1 MERTTNANVLKARE
15 LRRSMS
21 PPERLL
27 WQALRPRPG
36 GLKFRRQHP
45 VGSYTADFYCA
56 ALKLVI
62 EVDGDAHDMGN
73 NPELDARRDQWMR
86 VQGLRV
92 LRFTAADEFRDI
104 DSVVSA
110 NTHQRSC

>member
-1 MERTTNANVLKARE
+1 MERSTNANVMNARA

-27 WQALRPRPG
+27 WQALCSRPG

-45 VGSYTADFYCA
+45 MSAFTADFYCP

-62 EVDGDAHDMGN
+62 EVDGDAHDMGD
-73 NPELDARRDQWMR
+73 NPERDVRRDTWMQG
-86 VQGLRV
+86 QGLRV
-92 LRFTAADEFRDI
+92 MRFTASDVMKDLQ
-104 DSVVSA
+104 SVVSA
-110 NTHQRSC
+110 ITRDAWR

>member
-15 LRRSMS
+15 LRRTMS

-27 WQALRPRPG
+27 WQALRLRPA

-45 VGSYTADFYCA
+45 LGSYTADFYCA
-56 ALKLVI
+56 SLKLVI

-86 VQGLRV
+86 GQGLRV
-92 LRFTAADEFRDI
+92 LRFNAKDVFKDLS
-104 DSVVSA
+104 SVVTA
-110 NTHQRSC
+110 ITRGR